1 MAGPNQYATMDL
13 LSETGYPTITLTRK
27 VCTDLELKLNVSSKG
42 RLWSHIGDILFDYGT
57 GKDNAT
63 TSILL
68 TDYQYSFIQMLLKRA
83 TWESCRGL

>member
-1 MAGPNQYATMDL
+1 MDL
-13 LSETGYPTITLTRK
+13 LSETGRPTIALSRQE
-27 VCTDLELKLNVSSKG
+27 CTELELKLNVSSKG
-42 RLWSHIGDILFDYGT
+42 QLWSHIGDILFDYGT
-57 GKDNAT
+57 GKNDTT